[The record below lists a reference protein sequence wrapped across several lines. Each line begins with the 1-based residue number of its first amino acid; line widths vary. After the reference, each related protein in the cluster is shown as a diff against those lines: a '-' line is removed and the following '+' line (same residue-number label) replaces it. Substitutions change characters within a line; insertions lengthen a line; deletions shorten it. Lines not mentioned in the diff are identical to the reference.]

1 MEVVRTERMVLSR
14 VRPEDLEAVHEIHS
28 DPRTNVHSS
37 AGPTVDME
45 ASLVMLDLWL
55 ADWAERGI
63 GYWAARLPERPQV
76 LGIGGLRYAPLEGED
91 VLHLYYRFRPTAWG
105 HGYAT
110 ELARAA
116 LRVGRGLGTVVALI
130 GDGNEPSRRVAEK
143 AGLHRERPIR
153 YGGVP
158 SDLYVA

>member
-1 MEVVRTERMVLSR
+1 MRTERMVLSR
-14 VRPEDLEAVHEIHS
+14 IRPEDLEAVHEIHS
-28 DPRTNVHSS
+28 DPRTNVYSS
-37 AGPTVDME
+37 AGPTVDLE
-45 ASLVMLDLWL
+45 ASRVMLDLWL
-55 ADWAERGI
+55 ADWEERGI
-63 GYWAARLPERPQV
+63 GYWAARLTDGPQV
-76 LGIGGLRYAPLEGED
+76 LGVGGLRHAALDGED

-105 HGYAT
+105 HGYAV

-116 LRVGRGLGTVVALI
+116 LRVGRDLGPVVALI

-143 AGLHRERPIR
+143 AGLHRERTIP

>member
-1 MEVVRTERMVLSR
+1 MRTERMILSR
-14 VRPEDLEAVHEIHS
+14 IRLEDLEAVHEIHS
-28 DPRTNVHSS
+28 DPRTNVYSS
-37 AGPTVDME
+37 AGPTVDLE
-45 ASLVMLDLWL
+45 ASRVMLDLWL
-55 ADWAERGI
+55 ADWADRGI
-63 GYWAARLPERPQV
+63 GYWAARLTEGSQV
-76 LGIGGLRYAPLEGED
+76 LGVGGLRHAALDGED

-105 HGYAT
+105 HGYAV

-143 AGLHRERPIR
+143 AGLHRQRTIP